1 MRKRKLGDRRDGYR
15 LRGLDPYDT
24 VSPYIMVERNVSS
37 NFFRDQIEMSNVE
50 KYIKEQK
57 GKGLANFGLLHVF
70 IAAYV
75 RTVSQKP
82 YLNRFISGQK
92 VFARNN
98 IEVNMAVKPKFDR
111 ESTDTVIKAHFDP
124 TDTAGDV
131 YRKFQETYENAVSA
145 SENGFDGTARIIN
158 YIPGLVKKF
167 FVWLLKTL
175 DYFGLVPNAILKVS
189 PFHGSMFITSMGS
202 LGIPPI
208 YHHLYDFGNCPLFIA
223 FGAPRYAY
231 ELNENGEVKRRKY
244 VDFTVVTDERICDG
258 FSYASGLKAFRR
270 YFSNPW
276 VLDKSPEMIFED
288 TNIDAK
294 TSPKKLRKIEKKAA
308 EKAAKKNKQL

>member
-1 MRKRKLGDRRDGYR
+1 MRKRKIGDRRDGYR

-37 NFFRDQIEMSNVE
+37 NFFRDSIEMTNAE
-50 KYIKEQK
+50 KFIKAQK
-57 GKGLANFGLLHVF
+57 EKGLTNFGLLHIF
-70 IAAYV
+70 LAAYV

-98 IEVNMAVKPKFDR
+98 IEINMAVKPKFDR
-111 ESTDTVIKAHFDP
+111 ESTDTVIKVHFDP
-124 TDTAGDV
+124 SDTAKDV
-131 YRKFQETYENAVSA
+131 YNKFQSVYESAVSA
-145 SENGFDGTARIIN
+145 AETSFDSTAKIIN

-167 FVWLLKTL
+167 VVWLLKLL
-175 DYFGLVPNAILKVS
+175 DYFGLLPNAILKVS

-208 YHHLYDFGNCPLFIA
+208 YHHLYDFGNCPVFIA
-223 FGAPRYAY
+223 FGAPRHEY
-231 ELNENGEVKRRKY
+231 EITESGEVKRKKY

-270 YFSNPW
+270 LFTNPW
-276 VLDKSPEMIFED
+276 ILDKAPEKIVED
-288 TNIDAK
+288 SNIDAK
-294 TSPKKLRKIEKKAA
+294 TSPKKLRKLEQKAAKKAA
-308 EKAAKKNKQL
+308 EQS

>member
-1 MRKRKLGDRRDGYR
+1 MRKRKFGDRRDGHR

-37 NFFRDQIEMSNVE
+37 NFFRDRIEMTNAE
-50 KYIKEQK
+50 KFIREQK
-57 GKGLANFGLLHVF
+57 EKGLSNFGLLHIF
-70 IAAYV
+70 LAAYV

-82 YLNRFISGQK
+82 YLNRFIGGQK

-111 ESTDTVIKAHFDP
+111 ESTDTVIKVHFDP
-124 TDTAGDV
+124 SDTAEDV
-131 YRKFQETYENAVSA
+131 YRKFQSVYEGAVSA
-145 SENGFDGTARIIN
+145 AETSFDSTAKVIN

-167 FVWLLKTL
+167 VVWLLKLL
-175 DYFGLVPNAILKVS
+175 DYFGLLPGAILKVS

-223 FGAPRYAY
+223 FGAPKHEY
-231 ELNENGEVKRRKY
+231 ELNESGEVTRKKY

-258 FSYASGLKAFRR
+258 FSYASGLKTFRR
-270 YFSNPW
+270 YFNNPW
-276 VLDKSPEMIFED
+276 VLDSAPEKVIED
-288 TNIDAK
+288 SNIDAK
-294 TSPKKLRKIEKKAA
+294 TSPKKLRKLERKAA
-308 EKAAKKNKQL
+308 DKLNRSK